1 MIIRSPLCLIAI
13 FLILTGCNK
22 QTKNTAAVK
31 HLKELLDQKE
41 YFRLETQFKLH
52 NGDLNDEDRLYFKS
66 FIDNAFNRNANCIK
80 DVDSLLKINTFKLP
94 DSVKLDLNRLQSD
107 SYFKTYQY
115 AKAAE
120 SDSSLLK
127 QYSRTISKENVDDI
141 KNDLV
146 MRNALKKV
154 PLQQTIIKDN
164 SSIAWKKDKIGLIE
178 IPVAAQSQTFDAIFD
193 TRANISSIT
202 QTYAHKLGLRILN
215 ASYNEASGI
224 TGMVFKTGIGIADSL
239 RIGNIIVRN
248 AVFQV
253 MPDSI
258 LYIAPIKLQ
267 LNIIIGF
274 PIIDQ
279 LQEVD
284 IFKDGRMVIPLTPA
298 KSELHNFALD
308 GLDPVI
314 ALKSGNDTLSFH
326 FDSGASSSDLYAAY
340 FERYKAYIIKTGFKK
355 TVHYGGAG
363 GSLKKQVYILP
374 ELHLTLGNKTV
385 TIDSVSVLTK
395 KIYPKEKFYGNLG
408 QDLMRQFNEM
418 VFNFKYM
425 YVKGVD

>member
-1 MIIRSPLCLIAI
+1 MVKKYLLYLIAI
-13 FLILTGCNK
+13 FLILTGCNTP
-22 QTKNTAAVK
+22 TKNTAAIK
-31 HLKELLDQKE
+31 QLKELLDEKE
-41 YFRLETQFKLH
+41 YFRLETKFKLYSAGI
-52 NGDLNDEDRLYFKS
+52 GDENRLYFKA
-66 FIDNAFNRNANCIK
+66 FIDNAFNRNAECIK
-80 DVDSLLKINTFKLP
+80 DVDSLLKIGTFKLP
-94 DSVKLDLNRLQSD
+94 DSVKLDLSRLQSD

-127 QYSRTISKENVDDI
+127 QYSRTISKENIDDI

-154 PLQQTIIKDN
+154 PLQQTTIKG
-164 SSIAWKKDKIGLIE
+164 STSIKWKKDKIGLIE
-178 IPVAAQSQTFDAIFD
+178 IPVKAQSQTFDAIFD

-202 QTYAHKLGLRILN
+202 QTYARKLGLHILN

-258 LYIAPIKLQ
+258 LYIAPIKFQ

-284 IFKDGRMVIPLTPA
+284 IFKDGRMVIPSSPA
-298 KSELHNFALD
+298 KSDLHNFALD

-340 FERYKAYIIKTGFKK
+340 FERYKTNIIKTGYKK

-374 ELHLTLGNKTV
+374 KLHLTLGNKTV
-385 TIDSVSVLTK
+385 IIDSISVLTK

-408 QDLMRQFNEM
+408 QDMMRKFNEI